1 VIDFAG
7 ETPHPDLLPVEE
19 VADCAATVLAR
30 DGKTILSYGQG
41 AGYRPLREL
50 IGQWFGIHPSNVVL
64 TNGRL
69 QGLGLLTAA
78 LPAPRSI
85 AVGDPVDSRVLRT
98 MLANGASVNYVAG
111 DGDGMLTSD
120 LEQQLTQY
128 VRPTLIYASPSFA
141 SPAGRMMPE
150 SRRRHLL
157 ELVDRFNSLAT
168 DRILLLE
175 DDPYS
180 LTRFE
185 GDRLAGLYDL
195 TRGGTLYSSSFSATI
210 APGLRVGWLILP
222 DGLAGAVAE
231 RAANT
236 YIAPALLGQATAYE
250 LVRRGSFEPH
260 LLELRER
267 LLERRDLLLAALAE
281 HLPDGNCSRPTG
293 GFFAW
298 LELPASLDGR
308 AVLARV
314 DGVTAIPGTEFG
326 TTSNYLRLS
335 FATPALDEIE
345 EGVRRLAAAVRAEL
359 EGFVPQQG

>member
-7 ETPHPDLLPVEE
+7 ETPHPDLLPVAEI
-19 VADCAATVLAR
+19 ADCAATVLAR

-50 IGQWFGIHPSNVVL
+50 IGQWFGVHPYNVVL

-78 LPAPRSI
+78 LPAPRS
-85 AVGDPVDSRVLRT
+85 VTVSDPADDRVLRT
-98 MLANGASVNYVAG
+98 LLAFGASINYVGG
-111 DGDGMLTSD
+111 DGEGMLTSD

-128 VRPTLIYASPSFA
+128 VRPSLILASPSFA
-141 SPAGRMMPE
+141 SPAGRTMPE
-150 SRRRHLL
+150 TRRRHLL
-157 ELVDRFNSLAT
+157 ELLERFNSLAI
-168 DRILLLE
+168 DKILLLE

-185 GDRLAGLYDL
+185 GERPPGLHDL
-195 TRGGTLYSSSFSATI
+195 TWGGTLYSSSFSATI
-210 APGLRVGWLILP
+210 APGLRVGWLVLP

-236 YIAPALLGQATAYE
+236 YITPALLGQATVFE
-250 LVRRGSFEPH
+250 FIRRGSFEPH

-267 LLERRDLLLAALAE
+267 LRERRDLLVAALAE
-281 HLPDGNCSRPTG
+281 HLPEAVCSRPAG

-298 LELPASLDGR
+298 LELPANLDGR
-308 AVLARV
+308 AVLAQA
-314 DGVTAIPGTEFG
+314 DGVTAVPGTEFG

-335 FATPALDEIE
+335 FATPALDEVA

-359 EGFVPQQG
+359 A